1 MIVFELWSPHG
12 SLQERLE
19 GARKVDETVAH
30 EEEHTWVGDTNTN
43 TNTET
48 NTQIQC
54 I

>member
-19 GARKVDETVAH
+19 SACEVDETVAH
-30 EEEHTWVGDTNTN
+30 EEEHTWVRNTN
-43 TNTET
+43 TK
-48 NTQIQC
+48 TQIQS